1 MRILLA
7 TIGFVAWLTLPAS
20 AQGQCLVGPGA
31 DGRPL
36 SFQQWYGV
44 CGAQVDQL
52 CNYMSSITP
61 VANCRA
67 IATAQYQQYFNSIVT
82 NGGQPPCS
90 QYNAGQPS
98 CINGWWAT
106 CDGNMWQRSYNRC
119 GG

>member
-61 VANCRA
+61 VAMDLPRFGGRFWIWHQLTSRVNCTSFVEAFFCSAPCGA
-67 IATAQYQQYFNSIVT
+67 IL
-82 NGGQPPCS
+82 
-90 QYNAGQPS
+90 PS
-98 CINGWWAT
+98 RPA
-106 CDGNMWQRSYNRC
+106 
-119 GG
+119 